1 MSIMSV
7 HPALLTKFRG
17 QIAKADED
25 DLIGLVGWESFTP
38 DEKKFLA
45 VFGWFGQKNLA
56 AEYIGRS
63 AQWVDR
69 HQRQNPLFKEAVKSR
84 DGMANTHSPKLWG

>member
-1 MSIMSV
+1 MSV

-25 DLIGLVGWESFTP
+25 DLIGLVGWESFEP

-45 VFGWFGQKNLA
+45 VFGWFGHLVPSRHKNFYQTITKRQMNSLHHQDVS
-56 AEYIGRS
+56 I
-63 AQWVDR
+63 VDC
-69 HQRQNPLFKEAVKSR
+69 
-84 DGMANTHSPKLWG
+84 